1 MHEKTTFAKKELDM
15 NGKDDLLNDILPMV
29 INGILD
35 PEYLTGK
42 KKKEEHQNDSEE
54 KDQEKE
60 KEDL

>member
-1 MHEKTTFAKKELDM
+1 M
-15 NGKDDLLNDILPMV
+15 NGEDDLLNDILPMV
-29 INGILD
+29 IHGILD